1 MTIQEGISIIR
12 SLINKTS
19 DDNTYTDE
27 LLYELLSKARAEIL
41 DKEYNKFEFKSNFD
55 RQSICVPMCV
65 STSHDCECVPV
76 GCKVLRSRFRIPRS
90 LTQRV
95 RDSMEVYTLGEKRLL
110 PMTKEQAD
118 SYKWSAIR
126 CKSIGWEIRNQFL
139 ILWNADTVNAFPRVV
154 RVDMVP
160 EDVVDLASIPKCDEQ
175 GNYTGET
182 CVDPYMVD
190 LKMKAAYEM
199 LAYER
204 VLKFL
209 GIKEQFPHDMT
220 NNTSPVN

>member
-55 RQSICVPMCV
+55 RHSICVPMCV

-76 GCKVLRSRFRIPRS
+76 GCTVLRSRFRIPRS

-209 GIKEQFPHDMT
+209 GIKEQFPQDMT
-220 NNTSPVN
+220 NNASPVN

>member
-1 MTIQEGISIIR
+1 
-12 SLINKTS
+12 
-19 DDNTYTDE
+19 
-27 LLYELLSKARAEIL
+27 
-41 DKEYNKFEFKSNFD
+41 
-55 RQSICVPMCV
+55 
-65 STSHDCECVPV
+65 
-76 GCKVLRSRFRIPRS
+76 
-90 LTQRV
+90 
-95 RDSMEVYTLGEKRLL
+95 
-110 PMTKEQAD
+110 MTKEQMD

-126 CKSIGWEIRNQFL
+126 SKSIGWEIRNQFL

-160 EDVVDLASIPKCDEQ
+160 EDVVDLASIPKCDEN

-190 LKMKAAYEM
+190 LKMKAAYEL

-220 NNTSPVN
+220 NNASPVN

>member
-55 RQSICVPMCV
+55 RHSICVPMCV
-65 STSHDCECVPV
+65 ATSHDCDCVPV
-76 GCKVLRSRFRIPRS
+76 GCTVLKSKFKIPRS

-126 CKSIGWEIRNQFL
+126 SKSIGWEIN
-139 ILWNADTVNAFPRVV
+139 
-154 RVDMVP
+154 
-160 EDVVDLASIPKCDEQ
+160 
-175 GNYTGET
+175 
-182 CVDPYMVD
+182 
-190 LKMKAAYEM
+190 
-199 LAYER
+199 
-204 VLKFL
+204 
-209 GIKEQFPHDMT
+209 
-220 NNTSPVN
+220 PVS

>member
-55 RQSICVPMCV
+55 RHSICVPMCV
-65 STSHDCECVPV
+65 ATSHDCDCVPV
-76 GCKVLRSRFRIPRS
+76 GCTVLKSKFRIPRS

-190 LKMKAAYEM
+190 LKMKAAYELM
-199 LAYER
+199 AYER

-220 NNTSPVN
+220 NNASPVN